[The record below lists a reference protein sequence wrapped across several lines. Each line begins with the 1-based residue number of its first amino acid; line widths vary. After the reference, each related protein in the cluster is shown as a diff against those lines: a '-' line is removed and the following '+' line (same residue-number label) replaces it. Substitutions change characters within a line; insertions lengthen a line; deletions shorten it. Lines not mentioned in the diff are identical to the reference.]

1 VNDLFFEPIEH
12 RYTVGEREIVSVT
25 QILVAAGLT
34 DLRGIPADI
43 LERAAERG
51 RRVHEAAKLLLERR
65 LDWATVDPAIGGY
78 VRALDSMIRHTGL
91 DPIPDKIEEP
101 LYCAQYDYCGT
112 PDALAWYFL
121 RRRKVKV
128 VFDWKTGMMEA
139 VQYQLAAYAH
149 ALGVHHRAAVKLNDD
164 GTYRM
169 KWFPPETLRQDLQ
182 TFLQAM
188 EETKAWVA

>member
-1 VNDLFFEPIEH
+1 MNELFFEPVEH

-34 DLRGIPADI
+34 DLSMIPREV

-51 RRVHEAAKLLLERR
+51 RRVHEAAKLLLRGT

-78 VRALDSMIRHTGL
+78 VRALDSLIRHTGL
-91 DPIPDKIEEP
+91 YPIADKIEEP
-101 LYCAQYDYCGT
+101 LYCAEYDYCGT

-121 RRRKVKV
+121 RRRKVMV
-128 VFDWKTGMMEA
+128 VFDWKTGLMDA

-149 ALGVHHRAAVKLNDD
+149 ALGVRHRAAVKLNRD

-182 TFLQAM
+182 TFLEAQ
-188 EETKAWVA
+188 EECKAWVA